1 MSIWFL
7 VIGSLA
13 VGIVIGITFT
23 RRLGTDA
30 IRVQQLEEKL
40 ESMSESHME
49 YRNNVSEHFNM
60 TSELINQMTDS
71 YKKVYGHL
79 AIGAQDLCSDQ
90 VAEKLLPLQPD
101 AIFEDETASSNQ
113 NQIEAP
119 KDYATKSNPNQVGAL
134 SEDFGL
140 KNTKVNPNKNNP

>member
-1 MSIWFL
+1 MSIWFTI
-7 VIGSLA
+7 IGSLA
-13 VGIVIGITFT
+13 VGIVIGIAFT

-30 IRVQQLEEKL
+30 VRVKHLEEKL
-40 ESMSESHME
+40 ERMSESHME
-49 YRNNVSEHFNM
+49 YRNNVSEHFSM

-79 AIGAQDLCSDQ
+79 AIGAQDLCSEQ
-90 VAEKLLPLQPD
+90 VAEKLLPLQSD
-101 AIFEDETASSNQ
+101 AMFEDETVSSKQ

-134 SEDFGL
+134 SEGFGL

>member
-79 AIGAQDLCSDQ
+79 AIGAQDLC
-90 VAEKLLPLQPD
+90 
-101 AIFEDETASSNQ
+101 
-113 NQIEAP
+113 
-119 KDYATKSNPNQVGAL
+119 
-134 SEDFGL
+134 
-140 KNTKVNPNKNNP
+140 

>member
-30 IRVQQLEEKL
+30 IRIQQLEEKL

-101 AIFEDETASSNQ
+101 AVFEDETVSSNQ

>member
-1 MSIWFL
+1 MSIWFT

-13 VGIVIGITFT
+13 VGIVIGIAFT

-30 IRVQQLEEKL
+30 VRVKHLEEKL
-40 ESMSESHME
+40 ERMSESHME
-49 YRNNVSEHFNM
+49 YRNNVSEHFSM

-79 AIGAQDLCSDQ
+79 AIGAQDLCSEQ
-90 VAEKLLPLQPD
+90 VAEKLLPLQSD
-101 AIFEDETASSNQ
+101 AMFEDETVSSKQ

-134 SEDFGL
+134 SEGFGL

>member
-101 AIFEDETASSNQ
+101 AMFEDETVSSNQ

-140 KNTKVNPNKNNP
+140 KNNKVNPNKNNP

>member
-49 YRNNVSEHFNM
+49 YRNNVSEHFNT

-101 AIFEDETASSNQ
+101 AMFEDETVSSNQ

-140 KNTKVNPNKNNP
+140 KNTKVNRNKNNP

>member
-1 MSIWFL
+1 MSIWFIA
-7 VIGSLA
+7 IGSLS
-13 VGIVIGITFT
+13 VGIVIGIAFT

-30 IRVQQLEEKL
+30 IRVQHLEEKL

-49 YRNNVSEHFNM
+49 YRNNVSEHFSM

-101 AIFEDETASSNQ
+101 AMFEDETVSSNQ

-134 SEDFGL
+134 SEGFGL
-140 KNTKVNPNKNNP
+140 KDTKVNPNKNNP

>member
-1 MSIWFL
+1 MSIWFT

-13 VGIVIGITFT
+13 VGIVIGIAFT

-30 IRVQQLEEKL
+30 IRVQHLEEKL

-49 YRNNVSEHFNM
+49 YRNNVSEHFSM
-60 TSELINQMTDS
+60 TSELISQMTDS

-101 AIFEDETASSNQ
+101 AMFEDETVSSKQ

-134 SEDFGL
+134 SEGFGL

>member
-49 YRNNVSEHFNM
+49 YRNNVSEHFNT

-79 AIGAQDLCSDQ
+79 AMGAQDLCSDQ

-101 AIFEDETASSNQ
+101 AMFEGETVSGNQ

-119 KDYATKSNPNQVGAL
+119 KDYATKSNPSQVGAL
-134 SEDFGL
+134 SEEFGL

>member
-1 MSIWFL
+1 MSIWL
-7 VIGSLA
+7 IAIGSLA
-13 VGIVIGITFT
+13 VGIVIGIAFT

-30 IRVQQLEEKL
+30 IRVQHLEEKL

-49 YRNNVSEHFNM
+49 YRNNVSEHFNT

-101 AIFEDETASSNQ
+101 AMFESETVTSNQ
-113 NQIEAP
+113 NQIDAP
-119 KDYATKSNPNQVGAL
+119 KDYATKSNPNQVGTL

-140 KNTKVNPNKNNP
+140 KNTKVSPKKNNP

>member
-13 VGIVIGITFT
+13 VGIVVGITFT

-40 ESMSESHME
+40 ESMSKSHME

-101 AIFEDETASSNQ
+101 AMFDDETDSSNQ

>member
-13 VGIVIGITFT
+13 VGIVIGIAFT

-101 AIFEDETASSNQ
+101 AMFENETVSSNQ

-140 KNTKVNPNKNNP
+140 KNTKESPNKSNP

>member
-1 MSIWFL
+1 MSVWFI

-13 VGIVIGITFT
+13 VGIVIGIAFT

-40 ESMSESHME
+40 ESMSKSHME
-49 YRNNVSEHFNM
+49 YRNNVSEHFDM

-79 AIGAQDLCSDQ
+79 AVGAQDLCSDQ

-101 AIFEDETASSNQ
+101 AMFENETVSSNQ

-119 KDYATKSNPNQVGAL
+119 KDYAPKSNPDQIGTL
-134 SEDFGL
+134 SEGFGL
-140 KNTKVNPNKNNP
+140 MDTRGSKNKNNP

>member
-1 MSIWFL
+1 MSIWFI

-13 VGIVIGITFT
+13 VGIVIGIAFT

-30 IRVQQLEEKL
+30 IRIQHLEEKL

-49 YRNNVSEHFNM
+49 YRNNVSEHFSM

-101 AIFEDETASSNQ
+101 AMFENETVTSDQ

-134 SEDFGL
+134 SEGFSL
-140 KNTKVNPNKNNP
+140 KDTKVKPNKNNP

>member
-1 MSIWFL
+1 MSIWFIA
-7 VIGSLA
+7 IGSLS
-13 VGIVIGITFT
+13 VGIVIGIAFT

-30 IRVQQLEEKL
+30 IRVQHLEEKL

-101 AIFEDETASSNQ
+101 AMFENETVTSDQ

-119 KDYATKSNPNQVGAL
+119 KDYATKSNPNQVGTL
-134 SEDFGL
+134 SEGFGL
-140 KNTKVNPNKNNP
+140 KKTKVSPKKNNP

>member
-1 MSIWFL
+1 MSIWFT

-13 VGIVIGITFT
+13 VGIVIGIAFT
-23 RRLGTDA
+23 RRLGADA
-30 IRVQQLEEKL
+30 IRAQQLEEKL
-40 ESMSESHME
+40 ESMSKSHME
-49 YRNNVSEHFNM
+49 YRNNVSEHFNK

-79 AIGAQDLCSDQ
+79 AVGAQDLCSDQ

-101 AIFEDETASSNQ
+101 AMFENETVSSNQ

-119 KDYATKSNPNQVGAL
+119 KDYAPKSNPDQVGTL
-134 SEDFGL
+134 SEGFGL
-140 KNTKVNPNKNNP
+140 KNTIESPNKNNP

>member
-1 MSIWFL
+1 MSIWFIA
-7 VIGSLA
+7 IGSLS
-13 VGIVIGITFT
+13 VGIVIGIAFT

-30 IRVQQLEEKL
+30 IRVQHLEEKL

-101 AIFEDETASSNQ
+101 AMFENETVTSDQ

>member
-1 MSIWFL
+1 MSIWL
-7 VIGSLA
+7 IAIGSLA
-13 VGIVIGITFT
+13 VGIVIGIAFT
-23 RRLGTDA
+23 RRLGSDA
-30 IRVQQLEEKL
+30 IRLQHLEEKL

-49 YRNNVSEHFNM
+49 YRNNVSEHFNT

-101 AIFEDETASSNQ
+101 AMFENETVTSDQ
-113 NQIEAP
+113 NRIEAP

-134 SEDFGL
+134 SEGFGL
-140 KNTKVNPNKNNP
+140 KNTKVSPKNNNP

>member
-49 YRNNVSEHFNM
+49 YRNNVSEHFNT

-101 AIFEDETASSNQ
+101 AMFEDETDSSNQ

>member
-1 MSIWFL
+1 MSIWFI

-13 VGIVIGITFT
+13 VGIVIGIAFT

-30 IRVQQLEEKL
+30 VRVKHLEEKL
-40 ESMSESHME
+40 ERMSESHME
-49 YRNNVSEHFNM
+49 YRNNVSEHFSM

-79 AIGAQDLCSDQ
+79 AIGAQDLCSEQ
-90 VAEKLLPLQPD
+90 VAEKLLPLQSD
-101 AIFEDETASSNQ
+101 AMFEDETVSSKQ

-134 SEDFGL
+134 SEGFGL

>member
-49 YRNNVSEHFNM
+49 YRNNVSEHFNT

-79 AIGAQDLCSDQ
+79 AIGAQDLCSDK

-101 AIFEDETASSNQ
+101 AMFEDETVSSNQ

-119 KDYATKSNPNQVGAL
+119 KDYATKSTPNQVGAL
-134 SEDFGL
+134 SEEFGL

>member
-101 AIFEDETASSNQ
+101 AMFEDETVSSNQ

-140 KNTKVNPNKNNP
+140 KNAKVNRNKNNP

>member
-1 MSIWFL
+1 MSIWFI

-13 VGIVIGITFT
+13 IGIVIGIAFT
-23 RRLGTDA
+23 RRLGADA
-30 IRVQQLEEKL
+30 IRIQHLEEKL

-101 AIFEDETASSNQ
+101 AMFENETVRN
-113 NQIEAP
+113 NRDQIEAP

-140 KNTKVNPNKNNP
+140 KNTKVSPNKNNP

>member
-1 MSIWFL
+1 
-7 VIGSLA
+7 
-13 VGIVIGITFT
+13 
-23 RRLGTDA
+23 
-30 IRVQQLEEKL
+30 
-40 ESMSESHME
+40 
-49 YRNNVSEHFNM
+49 
-60 TSELINQMTDS
+60 
-71 YKKVYGHL
+71 
-79 AIGAQDLCSDQ
+79 DQ

-101 AIFEDETASSNQ
+101 AVFEDETVSSNQ

>member
-101 AIFEDETASSNQ
+101 AVFEDETVSSNQ

-119 KDYATKSNPNQVGAL
+119 KDYATKSNPSQVGAL

-140 KNTKVNPNKNNP
+140 KNAKVNRNKNNP